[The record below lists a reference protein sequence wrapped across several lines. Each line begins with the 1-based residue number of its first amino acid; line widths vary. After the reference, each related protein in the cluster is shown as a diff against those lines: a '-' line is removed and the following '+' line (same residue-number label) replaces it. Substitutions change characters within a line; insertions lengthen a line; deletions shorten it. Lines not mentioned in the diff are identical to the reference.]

1 MRTEED
7 LRNAFDHLADTAPH
21 PGEIRQALQQG
32 GRRAAH
38 RRTALIAV
46 TAMATATAAVA
57 AVLTPHLLQSRTQ
70 TADRETKASAWAQWA
85 GLTLPAN
92 IYATLQVYGENR
104 QDAELQLLTGSPWP
118 TYCQLQVHRNGDF
131 DPGRIPAGSQKI
143 PVGKQQ
149 GRIVTSTKKKP
160 FPPAPLGYRF
170 PLSGDTNKTLVW
182 QPAEGLWGL
191 ITCEAQRHL
200 GTRTVPQIDGPFD
213 PNVKVA
219 VAVAEAMTTGPAKL
233 GSPFVAKG
241 LPDGLT
247 ARRITYSPAKGNVA
261 GSGEEFAATF
271 SDGDP
276 ATGYVKRGWPNCSQ
290 SLREGTPKACTLPD
304 DEAFVPQR
312 GDDLKIS
319 YSTGK
324 FWNHYS
330 RFMKPDA
337 IIHGMKAF
345 YVYGDGIAATTDK
358 SKIPPHDAVRLE
370 GNGVAVTIQ
379 SLSPKPSINEL
390 RKIAEKLQLTA
401 APNDPA
407 GWFDA
412 ATSIS

>member
-7 LRNAFDHLADTAPH
+7 LRDALDHLADQAPH
-21 PGEIRQALQQG
+21 PDEIRQSLAPG
-32 GRRAAH
+32 SRRAAP
-38 RRTALIAV
+38 RRTALIVV
-46 TAMATATAAVA
+46 TAVATATAAVA
-57 AVLTPHLLQSRTQ
+57 AVLTPHLLQSRTG

-104 QDAELQLLTGSPWP
+104 QDAELQLLTDSPWP

-131 DPGRIPAGSQKI
+131 DPSRVPAGSQKI
-143 PVGKQQ
+143 AVGKQQ
-149 GRIVTSTKKKP
+149 GRIVTSTKKEP
-160 FPPAPLGYRF
+160 FAPAPLGYRF
-170 PLSGDTNKTLVW
+170 PLSGDTLKTLVW

-213 PNVKVA
+213 PNAKVA

-233 GSPFVAKG
+233 GSPFVASG

-247 ARRITYSPAKGNVA
+247 ARGITYSPAKGNVA
-261 GSGEEFAATF
+261 GSGEEFVATF

-276 ATGYVKRGWPNCSQ
+276 ATGSPERERPGCSLAFDAPRG
-290 SLREGTPKACTLPD
+290 CTLPGND
-304 DEAFVPQR
+304 AFVPQR
-312 GDDLKIS
+312 GDDLKIT

-324 FWNHYS
+324 FWNQYS

-337 IIHGMKAF
+337 IIHGMKAY
-345 YVYGDGIAATTDK
+345 YVYGNGVAAAKDK
-358 SKIPPHDAVRLE
+358 NKIPSRDAVQLE

-379 SLSPKPSINEL
+379 SLSPNPSISEL

-401 APNDPA
+401 SPNDPA
-407 GWFDA
+407 SWFDA
-412 ATSIS
+412 ATSIP